1 MAPSSTVLV
10 PKPQPLMCSNKIVVR
25 RNDAGWKKEA
35 TRIYRKSFV
44 HPPVK
49 QSTPPANLDCQSCW
63 YGARVAQ
70 SSLKKAPSHVKAIV
84 QALPTYS
91 LLGV

>member
-1 MAPSSTVLV
+1 MCDKDYNICEMLMAPSSTVLI

-25 RNDAGWKKEA
+25 NDAGWKKEV

-49 QSTPPANLDCQSCW
+49 QSTSPASLDCQSSWFGGNCT
-63 YGARVAQ
+63 
-70 SSLKKAPSHVKAIV
+70 K
-84 QALPTYS
+84 LPQKST
-91 LLGV
+91 